1 MYAPTEYLRWAIRH
15 YGRVAFDLATSG
27 MTAYPLAEL
36 GVPAR
41 LDDASAWDALRAR
54 IGAFAGVTAEESLPA
69 MGTTHG
75 LWLAYA
81 SMLAPGDEVLV
92 ERPTYEPVYRIAEGC
107 GARVTWFD
115 RPPAER
121 FVLDPARVARAMT
134 DRTRVVAVTSLHNP
148 SGVRASDEALREI
161 ATLAAAR
168 GAHLLVDEVYAP
180 FDDLNDARGVWGAS
194 ARRLGPNVVAVA
206 SLTKGWGLGA
216 HRIGW
221 MLAPPEVVAR
231 GEDAWIA
238 SLGHAPVPWLAFACR
253 AFDQLGPI
261 AARARALLTGKRARV
276 EAWVARRPELAW
288 SAPEHGLFG
297 FAMAA
302 QSTEDY
308 RPRIERGID
317 AHQVIVAPGSFFGV
331 PNGFRLAWSIDDA
344 KLDEALARLDRV
356 LA

>member
-1 MYAPTEYLRWAIRH
+1 
-15 YGRVAFDLATSG
+15 
-27 MTAYPLAEL
+27 
-36 GVPAR
+36 
-41 LDDASAWDALRAR
+41 
-54 IGAFAGVTAEESLPA
+54 
-69 MGTTHG
+69 
-75 LWLAYA
+75 
-81 SMLAPGDEVLV
+81 
-92 ERPTYEPVYRIAEGC
+92 
-107 GARVTWFD
+107 
-115 RPPAER
+115 
-121 FVLDPARVARAMT
+121 MT
-134 DRTRVVAVTSLHNP
+134 DRTRVVAVASLHNP

-161 ATLAAAR
+161 AALAAAR

-180 FDDLNDARGVWGAS
+180 FDELNDDRGVWGAS
-194 ARRLGPNVVAVA
+194 ARRLGPNVVAVG

-261 AARARALLTGKRARV
+261 GARARALLAGKRARV
-276 EAWVARRPELAW
+276 EAWVAKRPQLTW
-288 SAPEHGLFG
+288 SAPGHGLFG

-317 AHQVIVAPGSFFGV
+317 AHQVIVAGLVLRRPQRLPPRVVHRRREARRSARAARSRPRLTAGHPGNPGLNLIL
-331 PNGFRLAWSIDDA
+331 PAPAPAARRAAWPPASPP
-344 KLDEALARLDRV
+344 RR
-356 LA
+356 